1 MNKQKLLLTLITA
14 VMMISIPLIA
24 FAGGQKEKGVA
35 EPAGPITVSYMD
47 HEDRFNLA
55 PRVKAMFEE
64 KYPNIKLEYIKTPA
78 GGADTVH
85 DKQVTMLAAGDG
97 SIDIFNTDVIWPPEL
112 AAAGWLLPLDAWFPP
127 SEQKKYIPAMIDA
140 QTVGGHIY
148 GVPYL
153 NDIGHLYYR
162 KDLLQENGMDIPD
175 LWMDLVEICQKLQTT
190 DLIGY
195 SACFFPDQQLMCNYV
210 EYLWSNN
217 GKFLDET
224 GKKIHFTEKESVDA
238 TQFMVD
244 LMHKYK
250 VVQPGITT
258 MSLDDGRV
266 IFTQGKAI
274 FHRNWNYVWSMSVDH
289 EESKIKGK
297 TGITKVP
304 RFPNGP
310 HTTCLGGWSYS
321 VNKFTPN
328 KEAAV
333 KAALFLGGWDVEKLK
348 AIEGDRTPTII
359 ALLSDPDVVK
369 KHPVYLEV
377 QKSADNAK
385 ARPKSPFYTQLSD
398 IFQRELQEALL
409 QRKTPQQAANDA
421 AKQIKPIIEQ

>member
-1 MNKQKLLLTLITA
+1 MRRQSLLLALIVIA
-14 VMMISIPLIA
+14 MIGMPLVA
-24 FAGGQKEKGVA
+24 FAGGQKPKDAATSKPV
-35 EPAGPITVSYMD
+35 TVSYMD
-47 HEDRFNLA
+47 HDDRFNLA

-78 GGADTVH
+78 GGADRVH
-85 DKQVTMLAAGDG
+85 DKQVTMMAAGDG
-97 SIDIFNTDVIWPPEL
+97 SIDIFNTDVIWPPEY
-112 AAAGWLLPLDAWFPP
+112 AAAGWLLPLEEWFPP

-140 QTVGGHIY
+140 QTVAGHVY

-153 NDIGHLYYR
+153 NDIGHLFYR
-162 KDLLQENGMDIPD
+162 KDILSGGGVQVPET
-175 LWMDLVEICQKLQTT
+175 WMDVVEICQKLQNEN
-190 DLIGY
+190 LIGY
-195 SACFFPDQQLMCNYV
+195 IGCFFPDQQLMCNYV

-224 GKKIHFTEKESVDA
+224 GRKIHFTEKASVEA
-238 TQFMVD
+238 IQFMVD
-244 LMHKYK
+244 MMHKYK
-250 VVQPGITT
+250 IVQPGILT
-258 MSLDDGRV
+258 MGLDDGRV
-266 IFTQGKAI
+266 IFTQGRAI
-274 FHRNWNYVWSMSVDH
+274 FHRNWNYAWSMSVDH

-321 VNKFTPN
+321 VNKFTKN
-328 KEAAV
+328 KEAAA
-333 KAALFLGGWDVEKLK
+333 KAILFLGSWEVQKLK

-359 ALLSDPDVVK
+359 ELLGDPDVVK

-385 ARPKSPFYTQLSD
+385 ARPKSPYYTQLSD

-409 QRKTPQQAANDA
+409 QNKTPQQAVNDA
-421 AKQIKPIIEQ
+421 ADEIRPIITQ

>member
-1 MNKQKLLLTLITA
+1 MRRRSLLLTLI
-14 VMMISIPLIA
+14 VIVMISVPLVA
-24 FAGGQKEKGVA
+24 FAGGQKPKGTA
-35 EPAGPITVSYMD
+35 TSTEPVTVKYMD
-47 HEDRFNLA
+47 HDDRFNLA

-78 GGADTVH
+78 GGANRVH
-85 DKQVTMLAAGDG
+85 DKQVTMMAAGDG
-97 SIDIFNTDVIWPPEL
+97 SIDIFNTDVIWPPEY
-112 AAAGWLLPLDAWFPP
+112 AAAGWLLPLEEWFPP

-140 QTVGGHIY
+140 QTVAGHVY

-153 NDIGHLYYR
+153 NDIGHLFYR
-162 KDLLQENGMDIPD
+162 KDLLSEGGIKVPETWMDI
-175 LWMDLVEICQKLQTT
+175 VEICQKLQNEN
-190 DLIGY
+190 LIGY
-195 SACFFPDQQLMCNYV
+195 IGCFFADQQLMCNYV

-224 GKKIHFTEKESVDA
+224 GKKIHFTEKASVDA
-238 TQFMVD
+238 IQFMVD
-244 LMHKYK
+244 MMHKYK
-250 VVQPGITT
+250 IVQPGILT
-258 MSLDDGRV
+258 MGLDDGRV
-266 IFTQGKAI
+266 IFTQGRAV
-274 FHRNWNYVWSMSVDH
+274 FHRNWNYAWSMSVDH

-321 VNKFTPN
+321 VNKFTKN

-333 KAALFLGGWDVEKLK
+333 KTALFLGSWDVQKLK
-348 AIEGDRTPTII
+348 AIEGDRTPTIVE
-359 ALLSDPDVVK
+359 LLGDADVVK

-385 ARPKSPFYTQLSD
+385 ARPKSPYYTQLSD
-398 IFQRELQEALL
+398 IFQSQLQEALL
-409 QRKTPQQAANDA
+409 QNKTPQQAVNDA
-421 AKQIKPIIEQ
+421 ADEIKPIIEQ